1 MNYDQSYSK
10 TSTKPSE
17 YVAAAAR
24 AGFSKVKSTT
34 EPSTSKA
41 SDLLKRNI
49 PSNLV
54 SGQHARGPSVF
65 RFAALYFW
73 KVGDACVPS
82 SITKHNIGA

>member
-54 SGQHARGPSVF
+54 SG
-65 RFAALYFW
+65 
-73 KVGDACVPS
+73 
-82 SITKHNIGA
+82 

>member
-17 YVAAAAR
+17 YVAAAR
-24 AGFSKVKSTT
+24 AGFSEVKSTT

-41 SDLLKRNI
+41 SDLLKDLLKRNI

-54 SGQHARGPSVF
+54 SG
-65 RFAALYFW
+65 
-73 KVGDACVPS
+73 
-82 SITKHNIGA
+82 

>member
-41 SDLLKRNI
+41 SDLLKDLLQRNI

-54 SGQHARGPSVF
+54 SG
-65 RFAALYFW
+65 
-73 KVGDACVPS
+73 
-82 SITKHNIGA
+82 